1 MQVHADEHADRLLSL
16 FPDSGA
22 PTFFEKDSKLELQR
36 SFQYWARDSRWHP
49 EVNEADVFHA
59 RLKHKSVEERCWEIG
74 IGKGGQMY
82 SIASSFGE
90 AMPPQS
96 PDSQWVD
103 ETWQFTTIYEPLL
116 GRDLP
121 DSSRRFGNAF
131 IHQSGIYTREE
142 GDRPFYSPMLAD
154 SFDPEDR
161 SFAVLSWAQIPDPSV
176 NRSGVLV
183 YAQYRDLGA
192 GVIEVTYV
200 IYNFEKHP
208 MTNLSPWGGVR
219 TSVFPEHVV
228 ANPDGSYRFFT
239 PYRYG
244 AEGCRINFD
253 QTGGWAAVTQNAADP
268 RSYAIAV
275 VFGTDLDRQGEHYA
289 KPRYDCGN
297 SRHGTRDYTVQA
309 TVIRIKDTP
318 GTAHLLRMYFIIG
331 TLADAAT
338 KANKLAPYATY
349 APLDL
354 TTEQTPLVSLY
365 VGGAGVTRAQPPGTA
380 RPLCQVYAHP
390 VRGSRPLF
398 LIREVKT
405 GRTFCTTDP
414 YARCAREPFVNPLPE
429 EHESFEKYQN
439 RTVYRPFAGETEW
452 LDLLGFALTEAL
464 PGHVP
469 LASIEAARECFD
481 PGECQ
486 GPEELFVRQA
496 G

>member
-1 MQVHADEHADRLLSL
+1 MQLNADEHSDRVLSVL
-16 FPDSGA
+16 PSSGA
-22 PTFFEKDSKLELQR
+22 PTFFDKESELELQR
-36 SFQYWARDSRWHP
+36 SFQPWARDSRWHP
-49 EVNEADVFHA
+49 QVDEASVFHA
-59 RLKHKSVEERCWEIG
+59 RLAHKAVEERCWEIG

-82 SIASSFGE
+82 SMTSSFGE

-96 PDSQWVD
+96 PQSQWMD

-121 DSSRRFGNAF
+121 KSSQRFGNAF
-131 IHQSGIYTREE
+131 VHQSGIYTRQKGE
-142 GDRPFYSPMLAD
+142 RPFYSPILAD
-154 SFDPEDR
+154 SFDAANR
-161 SFAVLSWAQIPDPSV
+161 SFSVLSWAQIPDPSV

-208 MTNLSPWGGVR
+208 MTNLGPWGGAR
-219 TSVFPEHVV
+219 TSVFPEHVIS
-228 ANPDGSYRFFT
+228 NPDGSYRFFT
-239 PYRYG
+239 PYSYG
-244 AEGCRINFD
+244 SEGCRIDFD

-268 RSYAIAV
+268 LSYAIAV
-275 VFGTDLDRQGEHYA
+275 VFGTDLDRRGDHYA
-289 KPRYDCGN
+289 RPRYDVGN

-309 TVIRIKDTP
+309 TVIHIKDVP

-331 TLADAAT
+331 TLADVAT

-354 TTEQTPLVSLY
+354 TTEGVPRVFLY
-365 VGGAGVTRAQPPGTA
+365 ADAEGLTRTRPQETAQ
-380 RPLCQVYAHP
+380 PLCQVYAHP

-414 YARCAREPFVNPLPE
+414 YARCAREAFVNPLPE
-429 EHESFEKYQN
+429 GHASFNKYET
-439 RTVYRPFAGETEW
+439 RTVYKAFAGETEW
-452 LDLLGFALTEAL
+452 VDLLGFVLTEAL
-464 PGHVP
+464 PGHTP
-469 LASIEAARECFD
+469 LASILPAREAFD
-481 PGECQ
+481 PGECE
-486 GPEELFVRQA
+486 PAEELFVRPA
-496 G
+496 E